1 MQKKVPNLSVL
12 AKKDLFSPK
21 IKSKTEVNALL
32 ENENYLVISKSE
44 NDDKDNDD
52 SKDNEPKLTMRCE
65 ID

>member
-1 MQKKVPNLSVL
+1 ML
-12 AKKDLFSPK
+12 ATKDLFSLK

-44 NDDKDNDD
+44 NDDEDNKGSED
-52 SKDNEPKLTMRCE
+52 KEPKLTMRCE

>member
-1 MQKKVPNLSVL
+1 MRKKVPNLSVL
-12 AKKDLFSPK
+12 ATKDLFSLK